1 MEISTPVMTPA
12 GTITSETTPGLTFVE
27 TTVALKTPTSM
38 ETIFLGTTYP
48 ETTTISTVSS
58 KTTTSAVGELTLFVV
73 TMATTEAADDVWG
86 MNGTVFQMFMF
97 I

>member
-27 TTVALKTPTSM
+27 TTVTLKTPTSM

-58 KTTTSAVGELTLFVV
+58 KTTTSAVGSIPLLLKQVHFCKHLHFYERWV
-73 TMATTEAADDVWG
+73 E
-86 MNGTVFQMFMF
+86 NPKTVLK
-97 I
+97 